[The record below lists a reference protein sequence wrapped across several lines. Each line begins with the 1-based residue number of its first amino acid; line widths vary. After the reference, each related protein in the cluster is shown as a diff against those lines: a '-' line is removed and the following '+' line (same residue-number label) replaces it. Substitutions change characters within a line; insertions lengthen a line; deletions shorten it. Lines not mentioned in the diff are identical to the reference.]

1 MDNKWPLAGL
11 GTTHS
16 HGSRCCWGWR
26 CWATVGWWGTWPR
39 RRWWNVVP
47 GKKKFFK
54 TPSTPDYPKIC
65 SHYPPQLT
73 TSIPPPHSIFHT
85 THYPPNSNTD
95 CLIENITGSC
105 GRWGRW
111 GRRSLGCQR
120 GGRLTGFGKDCT
132 MKRTEQR
139 TGMNKGKE
147 WFDHVSSCRTFDE
160 TKNCAFK
167 NLWQKK
173 YYVNFRKNNF
183 WGLTH
188 FRWQLCSNW
197 VEIYL

>member
-1 MDNKWPLAGL
+1 MAICAFCLSVTTSINVLCWGTFERWDGIFSYFKLHTSYFRLNTSYSTSYQYFFHNIYLLGYNVVDNKWPLAGL

-85 THYPPNSNTD
+85 THYPLPT
-95 CLIENITGSC
+95 
-105 GRWGRW
+105 
-111 GRRSLGCQR
+111 
-120 GGRLTGFGKDCT
+120 
-132 MKRTEQR
+132 
-139 TGMNKGKE
+139 
-147 WFDHVSSCRTFDE
+147 
-160 TKNCAFK
+160 
-167 NLWQKK
+167 
-173 YYVNFRKNNF
+173 
-183 WGLTH
+183 TH
-188 FRWQLCSNW
+188 YPLPT
-197 VEIYL
+197 